1 MNLMEFLFAVAA
13 VSGFTTLIVLWQ
25 YLIYKLDQDDSEE
38 VMENQEIKLV
48 KQKEA

>member
-1 MNLMEFLFAVAA
+1 MNLMEFLFAVTA

-38 VMENQEIKLV
+38 EIENQEIKLV